1 MDKCKSE
8 YKQKKQH
15 AETLNVNESLT
26 NRNERQQEVQT
37 TGDTH
42 KTSKGRM
49 PHRTTKSG
57 PKTVTMIVTV
67 TGVKPGNR

>member
-15 AETLNVNESLT
+15 AETLTLTESLKK
-26 NRNERQQEVQT
+26 RNERQQEVQT
-37 TGDTH
+37 TRDTH

-49 PHRTTKSG
+49 PHRTTKPG